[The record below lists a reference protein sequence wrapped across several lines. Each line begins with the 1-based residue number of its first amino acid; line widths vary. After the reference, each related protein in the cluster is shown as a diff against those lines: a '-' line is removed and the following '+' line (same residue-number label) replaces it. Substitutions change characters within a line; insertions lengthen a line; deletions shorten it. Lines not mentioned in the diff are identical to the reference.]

1 MKDIQSY
8 LEFEIK
14 ECKSKTERLENYL
27 EQIKSEEFVSEN
39 RITKDDVQL
48 SHGDDLPWFGHITNF
63 VDWLRKTNCKCP
75 WSEWNGTL
83 YSTKRLVNGEE
94 AIGSYKAV
102 GRVKDVVGLTK
113 E

>member
-8 LEFEIK
+8 LEFEIESGK
-14 ECKSKTERLENYL
+14 DKIRKLEGFL
-27 EQIKSEEFVSEN
+27 EQIKSEAFISEN

-63 VDWLRKTNCKCP
+63 VDWLRKTNCKRP
-75 WSEWNGTL
+75 WAEWNGTL
-83 YSTKRLVNGEE
+83 YSTKRLINGGE

-102 GRVKDVVGLTK
+102 GRVKDVAGLTK